1 MLESD
6 ERHVRS
12 LSDGIDPATSTG
24 RLMLHLIAALAEY
37 ERELIVKRVNTV
49 IAAAHQSAS
58 RFRGL
63 RADQRHGEV
72 KS

>member
-1 MLESD
+1 
-6 ERHVRS
+6 
-12 LSDGIDPATSTG
+12 
-24 RLMLHLIAALAEY
+24 MLHLIAALAEY